1 MYFSINKQL
10 QSISYL
16 MSKKILIFPVSV
28 ILIAL
33 GVLVGMKIQDAASDD
48 KLSEQVR
55 KYKDALEITSKFYVE
70 DVDSQKLT
78 EDAIK
83 GMLESLDPHSVYISA
98 EQLKRVNEDFQGSFE
113 GIGVEFDIVN
123 DTLTIVSPIS
133 GGPSEKLGIM
143 AGDKIVKINGES
155 SIKIARDEVPKKLKG
170 PKGTKVNISV
180 VRPGMNEVL
189 EFEITR
195 DKIPIYSVDA
205 SFMYDDE
212 IGYVKVSRFSAT
224 TYDEF
229 MKALG
234 ELKSKGMKK
243 LVLDLRSDPGGFLDQ
258 AFKMASEFIP
268 KGKKIVYT
276 KSRIRE
282 FNEEFV
288 SQGGNYTDVPLIVLV
303 NGGSASASE
312 IVSGAVQDW
321 DRGLIVGETTFGKG
335 LVQRQFDLPD
345 GSAFRVT
352 TAKYYT
358 PSGRLIQKPYEGS
371 KYMNDPMRQPG
382 EGENPEQGRNPKD
395 TAKPVFKTNAGRTV
409 YGGGGITPD
418 YVIEADTL
426 TSYSV
431 QLRRLN
437 LFYIATENY
446 MANNRKQIE
455 ETYRS
460 ARQLRDEFEVPQ
472 SVLDNIVRL
481 AGEKGVE
488 FNDEQY
494 NTDLDFIKASVKF
507 QIARDIWGNNGAFE
521 VFLMNDQQFLKAAS
535 LFDEAIELTKLKQ

>member
-1 MYFSINKQL
+1 MNKKFIL
-10 QSISYL
+10 FPLS
-16 MSKKILIFPVSV
+16 ILILA
-28 ILIAL
+28 I
-33 GVLVGMKIQDAASDD
+33 GVFAGMKIQNAVSDD
-48 KLSEQVR
+48 KLNQQLR
-55 KYKDALEITSKFYVE
+55 KYKEALEITSKYYVD

-83 GMLESLDPHSVYISA
+83 GMLEGLDPHSVYISA

-123 DTLTIVSPIS
+123 DTLTIVSPIT
-133 GGPSEKLGIM
+133 GGPSEKLGIL
-143 AGDKIVKINGES
+143 AGDKIVKIDGQS
-155 SIKIARDEVPKKLKG
+155 SIKIARDDVPKKLKG
-170 PKGTKVNISV
+170 PKGTKVNITV
-180 VRPGMNEVL
+180 IRPGLNEPL

-205 SFMYDDE
+205 SFMYNDE

-224 TYDEF
+224 TYEEF
-229 MKALG
+229 MKALS

-268 KGKKIVYT
+268 AGKKIVYT
-276 KSRIRE
+276 KSRIGD

-288 SQGGNYTDVPLIVLV
+288 SQGGSYTDVPLVVLV

-352 TAKYYT
+352 TARYYT
-358 PSGRLIQKPYEGS
+358 PSGRLIQKPYEGA
-371 KYMNDPMRQPG
+371 KYKSDSTVIAEGDNVFHSNDS
-382 EGENPEQGRNPKD
+382 KD
-395 TAKPVFKTNAGRTV
+395 TTKPAFKTNGGRTV

-418 YVIEADTL
+418 YLITADTL
-426 TSYSV
+426 TQYSV
-431 QLRRLN
+431 QLRRHN

-455 ETYRS
+455 QTYRS

-472 SVLDNIVRL
+472 SIIDDILKL

-488 FNDEQY
+488 YNDEQFQF
-494 NTDLDFIKASVKF
+494 DLDYIKTSVKS
-507 QIARDIWGNNGAFE
+507 QIARDIWGNNGAYE
-521 VFLMNDQQFLKAAS
+521 VFLGTDEQFIKAS
-535 LFDEAIELTKLKQ
+535 ELFDEAVGLSSLKQ